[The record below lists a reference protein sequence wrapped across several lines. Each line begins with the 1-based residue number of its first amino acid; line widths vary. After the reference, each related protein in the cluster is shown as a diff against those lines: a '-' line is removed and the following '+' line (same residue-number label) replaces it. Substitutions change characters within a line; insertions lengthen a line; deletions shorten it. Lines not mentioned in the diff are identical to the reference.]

1 MVSIDPV
8 PQNPANEFVGPDALA
23 RAVIE
28 GRKSGHL
35 RPGDAAE
42 ISEEGLL
49 RLIQVAYHASQLPN
63 EGRFPRLTLFF
74 PAPYQR
80 RPGLNT
86 PIQGPLTVPNLRR
99 LGPVLE
105 APELCLVVEERNG
118 TLEMVGINSRARG
131 FTELTFGEP
140 LLTGDE
146 HCHGLTVEI
155 LGPGDLRAG
164 EALRHR
170 LSGGRLRQEMSYHL
184 EDWFLEWA
192 DGATRELLG
201 REVENNP
208 NCGVLLGG
216 LWDHLIWRIAAF
228 HHGGCLVIL
237 PDPTDSTHPIR
248 HTFTLQEPCD
258 LGRAF
263 AWVFLKA
270 SFAWQANEAPIPK
283 QPTEEQYR
291 QRLQYRQTLL
301 ATLDTIARLSATD
314 GCLVFNRRLQ
324 LHSFGSMIEPVPTS
338 EAAAPTA
345 RPPCYNGDTDEL
357 LPESLL
363 VTFGARRRSAIQLCQ
378 ACPGALAFI
387 VSQDGDLRA
396 VVRRG
401 DVVRLYDNLTVW
413 ADG

>member
-1 MVSIDPV
+1 MPPETPS
-8 PQNPANEFVGPDALA
+8 EFVGPEALA
-23 RAVIE
+23 KAVLE
-28 GRKSGHL
+28 GRKKGYL

-42 ISEEGLL
+42 SSEAGLR
-49 RLIQVAYHASQLPN
+49 RLIEIAYFASQLPN

-80 RPGLNT
+80 RPGLNI
-86 PIQGPLTVPNLRR
+86 PIESPLTVPNLRR

-105 APELCLVVEERNG
+105 APELYLIVEEKSG
-118 TLEMVGINSRARG
+118 TLQITGINSRARG

-184 EDWFLEWA
+184 ENWFLEWA
-192 DGATRELLG
+192 DGITKQLLG

-208 NCGVLLGG
+208 NCGAILGE

-228 HHGGCLVIL
+228 RHGGCIVVL
-237 PDPTDSTHPIR
+237 PDPTDRTLPIR
-248 HTFTLQEPCD
+248 HTFPLQEPCD

-263 AWVFLKA
+263 AWVYLKA
-270 SFAWQANEAPIPK
+270 SLAWQENEAPIPQ
-283 QPTEEQYR
+283 QPTEDQYR
-291 QRLQYRQTLL
+291 ERLRYRQTLL
-301 ATLDTIARLSATD
+301 ATLDTISRLSATD
-314 GCLVFNRRLQ
+314 GCLVFNRKLQ
-324 LHSFGSMIEPVPTS
+324 LYSFGSMIEPVPGAQTG
-338 EAAAPTA
+338 P
-345 RPPCYNGDTDEL
+345 RPQCFWGDSDEPL
-357 LPESLL
+357 SESLL

-378 ACPGALAFI
+378 SCPGAMAFI
-387 VSQDGDLRA
+387 ISQDGDVRA
-396 VVRRG
+396 VSRRG
-401 DVVRLYDNLTVW
+401 DAVRLYDDLTVW
-413 ADG
+413 GNV